1 MIFQVV
7 EGSTIAYELEL
18 KDVPLA
24 MHLFNG
30 DGGYMK
36 NLVIYGTKGGRL
48 GMVQVPEKQG
58 QIVWEINTTT
68 ASGWKYASRF
78 FSDYLKF
85 RGYYNNHV

>member
-1 MIFQVV
+1 MV

-18 KDVPLA
+18 KEVPLA
-24 MHLFNG
+24 LHLFNG

-48 GMVQVPEKQG
+48 GMAQVPEKQG

-78 FSDYLKF
+78 FF
-85 RGYYNNHV
+85 RTT